1 MLVLFP
7 QWKFYFWSCATLSIY
22 FYQNWIKSVHL
33 CLNLEGKRCYHNFN
47 AHKFHLSYVRVF
59 AKLCDEQIILLTGM
73 QYIKKLPSH
82 GKFLIIM
89 KYTKSPT
96 QNVVVVSRKSNYHC
110 SPRNRDI
117 MQRWSSFLCELR
129 KFHWCMNIC
138 FQNRLD
144 MSKQILEYYH
154 YSLIDVRVSR
164 NNWVDIIFFFFLT
177 GWALFLSLKRPLV
190 FHNCCW

>member
-1 MLVLFP
+1 M
-7 QWKFYFWSCATLSIY
+7 
-22 FYQNWIKSVHL
+22 
-33 CLNLEGKRCYHNFN
+33 
-47 AHKFHLSYVRVF
+47 F
-59 AKLCDEQIILLTGM
+59 AKLCDEQIILLTSM

-89 KYTKSPT
+89 KYTKSPW
-96 QNVVVVSRKSNYHC
+96 QNVVVVSRNSNYHC

-129 KFHWCMNIC
+129 KFHWCKNIC

-164 NNWVDIIFFFFLT
+164 NNWVDIIFFL
-177 GWALFLSLKRPLV
+177 LSHRLSTFPLIKKAS
-190 FHNCCW
+190 CLS